1 MEKLQTITNS
11 LKEMLS
17 GNVSPR
23 TMQTKL
29 RENMVNLTQSV
40 DVPEVSIDVPEVS
53 IDETIGITAVS
64 FDKWYIFKIIL
75 AIVIIGLLSINAYTY
90 VTQGQDAFTYF
101 LGEDVNA
108 ENDTENGPKNGAEN
122 GPKNG
127 AENGPKNGVGDDK
140 ATTAIHTAINIEA
153 EKLSQEEKKNTNDI
167 EKVIKKKRKKKK
179 EYKANN
185 LSNNINKKAGFCF
198 IGADRNVRTCVE
210 VGENDT
216 CMSGEIFPTNS
227 ICINPSLK
235 E

>member
-101 LGEDVNA
+101 LGEDVNV
-108 ENDTENGPKNGAEN
+108 ENDTEN